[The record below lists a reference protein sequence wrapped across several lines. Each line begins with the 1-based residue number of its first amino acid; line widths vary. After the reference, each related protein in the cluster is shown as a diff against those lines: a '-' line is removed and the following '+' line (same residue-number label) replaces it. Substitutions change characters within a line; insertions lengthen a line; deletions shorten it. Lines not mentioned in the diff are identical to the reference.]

1 MLKFFAARTAPT
13 RRTCEYL
20 EENHPSQTAWR
31 RHPATQYLSSLA
43 EQANPVPV
51 EAPSPQKK
59 ELQRQNNPRHTHGDK
74 TVAITSSF
82 STPLQPD
89 RATLRITTSYNGR
102 LPFRPLLSRPCR
114 CVAVPLDDP
123 CRVHRHSPPP
133 PAALKAPSLSHHARS
148 QAPNTPPFCLCRRL
162 NPRLLRHIGWE
173 SGKGPNPIDTTK
185 PPKSNQKGQRGH
197 PSLCNWS

>member
-1 MLKFFAARTAPT
+1 MLSLPHHTPGNLAPHRPGEPANTLKNAIQDARHDRDTQLRNT
-13 RRTCEYL
+13 SRVWKSKQTQ
-20 EENHPSQTAWR
+20 SQ
-31 RHPATQYLSSLA
+31 LKL
-43 EQANPVPV
+43 
-51 EAPSPQKK
+51 PQEK

-114 CVAVPLDDP
+114 CVAVPLHDP

-133 PAALKAPSLSHHARS
+133 PAALKAPSLAHHA
-148 QAPNTPPFCLCRRL
+148 PKPPPP
-162 NPRLLRHIGWE
+162 PRPAFAADSILDSYDIRWE

-197 PSLCNWS
+197 PICNWS